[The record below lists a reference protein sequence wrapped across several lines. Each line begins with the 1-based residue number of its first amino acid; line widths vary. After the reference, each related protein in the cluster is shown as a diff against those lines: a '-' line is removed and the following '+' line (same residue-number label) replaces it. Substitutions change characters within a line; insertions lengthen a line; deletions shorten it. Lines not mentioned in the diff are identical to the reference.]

1 MLHITE
7 LQSHALDHSDRF
19 LDPVKASLVERFNNQ
34 ILKRNTRDADSLA
47 DPDPQLDPLTLS
59 ALSVKRSLE
68 SLSLEELL
76 ILLEQLGSN
85 ETNHLLKQNTNDI
98 NSQLSQ
104 FQTES
109 DKTLR
114 SGLTLTN
121 SELLERL
128 SSGAAVSNPTEQL
141 RATFPQTTST
151 PLQINA
157 KIPTNPPALKFMPTE
172 KHNEFSDI
180 SKSVSSTSNLFDRTA
195 LGGNIV
201 PSLRSLQQNF
211 DLLDTRTFPSNNID
225 SSLSVS
231 QLQTMLR
238 NLRQDEKGPI
248 SDPILSDESLNLKAL
263 NIKRQLGQSIER
275 DPGNFVGGSLLDDPI
290 VINSLN
296 NKPNLTN
303 QLTSNEN
310 LQPDVNI
317 KIRQSDAVAE
327 VLRRIELLEKES
339 GGALNKV
346 LNPISTNPTSVPFGG
361 TLHVSFPNENHSS
374 LLPSHE
380 ERPSQFHQ
388 ALHLTPAPPPAFIP
402 PLHNP
407 HQPLPDPLNLNSH
420 VPGPDPYSVPIKGP
434 QHDVHHHDLDLH
446 HEVEH
451 TPNYKPGKELPA
463 THKHD
468 HHEKLILHP
477 PHPDKIP
484 PPTVLKVKNT
494 KFQITL
500 HIILILFQTE
510 LPAPYGCKAFSTKTC
525 TKVRNR
531 LYETLYVFNFLNS

>member
-1 MLHITE
+1 MSGQKHEYDPSIPKYHPTPVNENPKSHAHPSMLHIAE
-7 LQSHALDHSDRF
+7 QQSHALDHADEF

-76 ILLEQLGSN
+76 ILLEQLGPS
-85 ETNHLLKQNTNDI
+85 ETDQLLKQNTAEI

-104 FQTES
+104 FKTES

-114 SGLTLTN
+114 SGSTLTN

-128 SSGAAVSNPTEQL
+128 TSGAAVSNPTEQL
-141 RATFPQTTST
+141 RATFPQTTSNS
-151 PLQINA
+151 LQINA
-157 KIPTNPPALKFMPTE
+157 KSPTNPPALKFMPTE
-172 KHNEFSDI
+172 KYNEFSDI
-180 SKSVSSTSNLFDRTA
+180 SKSVSSTSNLFDKTA

-201 PSLRSLQQNF
+201 PSLRSLQQNY
-211 DLLDTRTFPSNNID
+211 DLLDTRTFSSNNID

-231 QLQTMLR
+231 QLQSMLR
-238 NLRQDEKGPI
+238 NLRQDEKGQI
-248 SDPILSDESLNLKAL
+248 SDPIFSDESFNLTAL

-275 DPGNFVGGSLLDDPI
+275 DPGKFVGGSLLDDPI

-296 NKPNLTN
+296 NRPDLIN
-303 QLTSNEN
+303 QLTSNDN
-310 LQPDVNI
+310 SQTDVKI

-346 LNPISTNPTSVPFGG
+346 LNPISTNPIIVPFGG
-361 TLHVSFPNENHSS
+361 ALHVSFPHENHNS
-374 LLPSHE
+374 LLPSHQE
-380 ERPSQFHQ
+380 SPSQFHE

-407 HQPLPDPLNLNSH
+407 YQPLPDSLNLNSH
-420 VPGPDPYSVPIKGP
+420 VPGPDPYSVLIKEP
-434 QHDVHHHDLDLH
+434 HHDVHHHDLDLH
-446 HEVEH
+446 HAVEH
-451 TPNYKPGKELPA
+451 KPHYKPGKELPE

-468 HHEKLILHP
+468 HHEKLIPHP

-484 PPTVLKVKNT
+484 PPTVVKVKIITN
-494 KFQITL
+494 KFQL
-500 HIILILFQTE
+500 
-510 LPAPYGCKAFSTKTC
+510 
-525 TKVRNR
+525 
-531 LYETLYVFNFLNS
+531 LYI